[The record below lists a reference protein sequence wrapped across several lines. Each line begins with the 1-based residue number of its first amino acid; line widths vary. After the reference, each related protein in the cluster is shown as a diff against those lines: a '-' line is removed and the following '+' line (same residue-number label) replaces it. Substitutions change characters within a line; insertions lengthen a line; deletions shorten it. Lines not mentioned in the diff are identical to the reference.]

1 MMRRSHIFILV
12 LAVTALF
19 SLSEKPAA
27 AQVVG
32 IKTNLLYDAT
42 ATINAGIEV
51 GIAPRWTIDL
61 SGNFNYW
68 TFGGDLNMKWKHWML
83 QPELRYWLCQRFGGH
98 FFALHALAGQFNF
111 GNISFFGHA
120 IPKSFKFL
128 ETDYS
133 LLSSNRYEGWAVGGG
148 FGYGYAFPIGK
159 HWNLELELGVGA
171 IYSIADEYEC
181 DICNRPGRTNLRN
194 LRPAVTKAEI
204 GIVYLF

>member
-1 MMRRSHIFILV
+1 MRRSHIFILV
-12 LAVTALF
+12 LAVTALL
-19 SLSEKPAA
+19 SLAEKPAA

-61 SGNFNYW
+61 SGNLNLW
-68 TFGGDLNMKWKHWML
+68 TWDNNMKWKHWMV
-83 QPELRYWLCQRFGGH
+83 QPELRFWLCQRFGGH

-111 GNISFFGHA
+111 GNIRFFGHA
-120 IPKSFKFL
+120 IPQTIKFL

-133 LLSSNRYEGWAVGGG
+133 KLSTLRHEGWAFGGG
-148 FGYGYAFPIGK
+148 LGYGYALPIGK
-159 HWNLELELGVGA
+159 HWNLEFELGLGA
-171 IYSIADEYEC
+171 IYSISNSFEC
-181 DICNRPGRTNLRN
+181 DICNRPKDVNIRN